1 MSKIKELE
9 EILKNDVLI
18 EVNEEIEAL
27 NKLIS
32 KEKKN
37 KELQIELEYML
48 DVKKFYDEV
57 LLHIEKNSLTEEQA
71 INLLADLEDMRADD
85 EDEM

>member
-27 NKLIS
+27 NKLI
-32 KEKKN
+32 
-37 KELQIELEYML
+37 
-48 DVKKFYDEV
+48 
-57 LLHIEKNSLTEEQA
+57 
-71 INLLADLEDMRADD
+71 
-85 EDEM
+85 

>member
-37 KELQIELEYML
+37 KDLQIELEYML
-48 DVKKFYDEV
+48 DVKKFYDEA

-71 INLLADLEDMRADD
+71 MNLLADLEDMRADD
-85 EDEM
+85 EDEV

>member
-32 KEKKN
+32 KEKK
-37 KELQIELEYML
+37 K
-48 DVKKFYDEV
+48 
-57 LLHIEKNSLTEEQA
+57 
-71 INLLADLEDMRADD
+71 
-85 EDEM
+85 